1 MGNENR
7 AVGKQGEDTAARF
20 LARKGYRIIERNVG
34 TFMGE
39 IDIVARE
46 GRYIVFAEIKARTST
61 AFGPPYLAV
70 TRKKQERLV
79 RSALCYLKMKNIEEK
94 TWRID
99 VISVEFDAS
108 GRNVLKVEHFED
120 AVWE

>member
-7 AVGKQGEDTAARF
+7 AVGKQGENTAARF
-20 LARKGYRIIERNVG
+20 LARKGYRIIERNVE

-46 GRYIVFAEIKARTST
+46 GRDLVFAEIKARTST

-70 TRKKQERLV
+70 TREKQKRLI
-79 RSALCYLKMKNIEEK
+79 RTALCYLKMKCIEEGP
-94 TWRID
+94 WRID
-99 VISVEFDAS
+99 VISVEFDTS

-120 AVWE
+120 AVCE